1 MRISDWSSD
10 VCSSDL
16 FEDCLAMFEHPI
28 FRCLG
33 LLLPADSYERHGLE
47 HPLGSGRY
55 GLLDFVPARLGEDEA
70 LELLAGVPPEVVGE
84 ALLHGSP
91 DDIAAQLECSPAA
104 GCDHAVLATV
114 SFLTEPAQSRPRAAA
129 MDVMTLLTAG
139 LGRKPGRS

>member
-91 DDIAAQLECSPAA
+91 DDIAAQLECYADA
-104 GCDHAVLATV
+104 GGEHAVLANV
-114 SFLTEPAQSRPRAAA
+114 SFPPE
-129 MDVMTLLTAG
+129 
-139 LGRKPGRS
+139 PGRARPGSAALQRKSGVAGK